1 MARISKLILLLVMIA
16 IVGLG
21 LPRHV
26 QANSTYRNAWKAAYP
41 TACAKLLTAVS
52 NCSLC
57 HAASGVPDLNPY
69 GTDLVGHSSN
79 ITSTNN
85 LDSDGDGRTNIQ
97 EITDCTYPGAAPTP
111 TDQQSWGLIKSIYR

>member
-1 MARISKLILLLVMIA
+1 MARIIKFVLAAVLLALVA
-16 IVGLG
+16 YPLG
-21 LPRHV
+21 A

-41 TACAKLLTAVS
+41 TACATLLSAVS
-52 NCSLC
+52 SCDLC

-69 GTDLVGHSSN
+69 GSALVGHSAN

-97 EITDCTYPGAAPTP
+97 EINDCTLPGDPNSVLATES
-111 TDQQSWGLIKSIYR
+111 TTWGQIKALY